1 MPGISKRMPDGVT
14 YRAEQSRTV
23 PKYAWL
29 AGMLVVACASG
40 KFHVPDAEFFT
51 DGYALDKNTVQVV
64 ESHEDGSLVL
74 PAAER
79 HTRNCEAAEAKARN
93 RHRGTHPQS
102 RDEGKK
108 LSARFDKNGGCTVR
122 MAFRKE

>member
-1 MPGISKRMPDGVT
+1 MFV
-14 YRAEQSRTV
+14 
-23 PKYAWL
+23 L
-29 AGMLVVACASG
+29 ACASG
-40 KFHVPDAEFFT
+40 QYQVPDAEFFT
-51 DGYALDKNTVQVV
+51 DGYALDKHTVQLV

-93 RHRGTHPQS
+93 RHRSAYPQS
-102 RDEGKK
+102 RDEGKR
-108 LSARFDKNGGCTVR
+108 LSERFDKNAGCTVR